1 MTRHSILAPAKL
13 TLSLRVTGVAET
25 PERFRGYHLI
35 DAVMTTLDLHDVIE
49 IDELPVS
56 SPSRV
61 TYTGKFSDGLDATTG
76 DDLVSRALR
85 AVGRSAD
92 VVITKNIPHGGGLGG
107 GSADAAAI
115 LRWATTLERRDGDG
129 AGGRPDLDVPEI
141 AVSLGADVVFCASGH
156 RRARVRGIGEIV
168 DPVPEDP
175 GSVTL
180 VVPPFSVGTPAVYR
194 AWDDGPRFATS
205 HGTTMHGTTSHA
217 TTPGGLNDLEE
228 PALRVEP
235 RLAEWKARIT
245 RASGVQPTLAGSGA
259 TWFVL
264 GRHGYLAEQL
274 PEATVIVTRHG

>member
-1 MTRHSILAPAKL
+1 MHRHTILAPAKL
-13 TLSLRVTGVAET
+13 TLSLRVTGVAEA
-25 PERFRGYHLI
+25 PDRFRGYHLI
-35 DAVMTTLDLHDVIE
+35 DAVMTTLDLHDVVE
-49 IDELPVS
+49 IDELPAG

-61 TYTGKFSDGLDATTG
+61 TYTGKFSDGLDATAG

-92 VVITKNIPHGGGLGG
+92 VVVTKNIPHGGGLGG

-115 LRWATTLERRDGDG
+115 LRWAGITD
-129 AGGRPDLDVPEI
+129 PDTATSI
-141 AVSLGADVVFCASGH
+141 GADVAFCASGH

-168 DPVPEDP
+168 DPLPEDP

-194 AWDDGPRFATS
+194 AWDDD
-205 HGTTMHGTTSHA
+205 
-217 TTPGGLNDLEE
+217 PGLDDLTLNDLEE

-235 RLAEWKARIT
+235 RLAEWKTRIAQ
-245 RASGVQPTLAGSGA
+245 ASGVQPTLAGSGA

-264 GRHGYLAEQL
+264 GDHGHLSEQL
-274 PEATVIVTRHG
+274 ADATVIVTGYR